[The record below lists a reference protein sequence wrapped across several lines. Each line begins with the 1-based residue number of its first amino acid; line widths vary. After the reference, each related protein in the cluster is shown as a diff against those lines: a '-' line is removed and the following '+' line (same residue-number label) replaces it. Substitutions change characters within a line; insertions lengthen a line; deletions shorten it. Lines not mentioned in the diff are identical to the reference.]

1 MYENYNIIYLSKCI
15 YFLYRLR

>member
-1 MYENYNIIYLSKCI
+1 MYENYNIVYLSKCI